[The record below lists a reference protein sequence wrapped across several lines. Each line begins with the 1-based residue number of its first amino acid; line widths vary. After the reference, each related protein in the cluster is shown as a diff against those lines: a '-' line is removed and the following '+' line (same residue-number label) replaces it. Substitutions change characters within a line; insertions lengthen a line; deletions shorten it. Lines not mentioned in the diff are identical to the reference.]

1 MAKDKSTEYVDS
13 LRSLHAAMS
22 DYLLLIGEPCPLL
35 GQLCMRFIEMIG
47 CLPPGDET
55 YVDTLDKLTACIL
68 EAAILGVIDRL
79 RQLRPQSMMCL
90 QNMDSCMKVADDISV
105 HDRYVVFFKVLG
117 MGMAGLQELTNQEYP
132 QLADGEGKR
141 LGRKQ

>member
-1 MAKDKSTEYVDS
+1 MPAENNEYVDS

-47 CLPPGDET
+47 CLPPGDEMQAN
-55 YVDTLDKLTACIL
+55 TLHKLASCIL

-79 RQLRPQSMMCL
+79 EQLRPQSAMRL
-90 QNMDSCMKVADDISV
+90 QSIESCMKVADGISM
-105 HDRYVVFFKVLG
+105 HDRCTVFFKVLG
-117 MGMAGLQELTNQEYP
+117 MGVAGLRELTNQEYP
-132 QLADGEGKR
+132 QLTDGDGKR
-141 LGRKQ
+141 LGRE